1 MGCWVKNPYSCN
13 KLGLLKINSPS
24 GPERSPRAAHA
35 RTKTPIILL
44 NPKSLAKGTR
54 ARGAP
59 LLLRVL
65 DAAARGSSKPAETAI
80 MWPWIP
86 TTAQSR
92 ASAAPAAMSVV
103 GILAHFALDAV
114 RVATRSNAH
123 PTRPVGAGG
132 TVGPSLE
139 PVLVWAAR
147 TWRLRA
153 AKTDIL
159 AARLL
164 SPPGTP
170 RDSVAARPGGQYG
183 LPTYAVAPANVA
195 FRPSLAA
202 L

>member
-1 MGCWVKNPYSCN
+1 MR
-13 KLGLLKINSPS
+13 L
-24 GPERSPRAAHA
+24 
-35 RTKTPIILL
+35 
-44 NPKSLAKGTR
+44 
-54 ARGAP
+54 AP
-59 LLLRVL
+59 LLLRAPRWTVL

-80 MWPWIP
+80 MRPWIP

>member
-1 MGCWVKNPYSCN
+1 M
-13 KLGLLKINSPS
+13 
-24 GPERSPRAAHA
+24 R
-35 RTKTPIILL
+35 
-44 NPKSLAKGTR
+44 
-54 ARGAP
+54 
-59 LLLRVL
+59 
-65 DAAARGSSKPAETAI
+65 
-80 MWPWIP
+80 PWIP
-86 TTAQSR
+86 TIAQSR
-92 ASAAPAAMSVV
+92 AAAAPAAMSVV

>member
-1 MGCWVKNPYSCN
+1 M
-13 KLGLLKINSPS
+13 
-24 GPERSPRAAHA
+24 R
-35 RTKTPIILL
+35 
-44 NPKSLAKGTR
+44 
-54 ARGAP
+54 
-59 LLLRVL
+59 
-65 DAAARGSSKPAETAI
+65 
-80 MWPWIP
+80 PWIP

-103 GILAHFALDAV
+103 GILAHFALDAD

-153 AKTDIL
+153 ANTDIL

-195 FRPSLAA
+195 F
-202 L
+202 

>member
-1 MGCWVKNPYSCN
+1 MR
-13 KLGLLKINSPS
+13 L
-24 GPERSPRAAHA
+24 
-35 RTKTPIILL
+35 
-44 NPKSLAKGTR
+44 
-54 ARGAP
+54 AP
-59 LLLRVL
+59 LLLRTPRWAVL
-65 DAAARGSSKPAETAI
+65 DAAARDPSEPTETAI
-80 MWPWIP
+80 MWPRVP

-92 ASAAPAAMSVV
+92 AAAAPAAMSVV

-170 RDSVAARPGGQYG
+170 RSSVAARPGGQYDG
-183 LPTYAVAPANVA
+183 PTHVVAPANVA
-195 FRPSLAA
+195 FWPRTAGFCS
-202 L
+202 

>member
-1 MGCWVKNPYSCN
+1 M
-13 KLGLLKINSPS
+13 
-24 GPERSPRAAHA
+24 R
-35 RTKTPIILL
+35 
-44 NPKSLAKGTR
+44 
-54 ARGAP
+54 
-59 LLLRVL
+59 
-65 DAAARGSSKPAETAI
+65 
-80 MWPWIP
+80 PWIP

-92 ASAAPAAMSVV
+92 AAAAPAAMSVV

-114 RVATRSNAH
+114 RVAKRSNAH
-123 PTRPVGAGG
+123 PTRPVGVGG

-139 PVLVWAAR
+139 PVSVWAAR
-147 TWRLRA
+147 TRSLRA

-195 FRPSLAA
+195 F
-202 L
+202 